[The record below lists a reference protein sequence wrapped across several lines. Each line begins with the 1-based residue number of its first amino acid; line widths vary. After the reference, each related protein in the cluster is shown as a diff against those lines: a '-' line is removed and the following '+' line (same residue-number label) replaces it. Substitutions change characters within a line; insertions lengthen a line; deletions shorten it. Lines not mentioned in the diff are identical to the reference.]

1 MASRSIVPLAFA
13 GLLLLILAAPAPA
26 QSRAPRASAPMG
38 AFSAQAT
45 RAHAAQRRGTAP
57 PFVSTNGRFGRRER
71 HRHGNGLFF
80 YPGLFPDYYEPVET
94 EEPPVEQHVV
104 VQQPAAAPAPAKP
117 IEPLVLEE
125 RDGQWVRVATGTH
138 VPLGESSGA
147 KSAQGAQGPARVA
160 TAELP
165 QTAAPLPAAVLV
177 FRDGHREKVSKYMI
191 EGKTLYVSADYW
203 TTGSWSRRIP
213 LSELDIPASLRAN
226 AERGTEFK
234 LPRGPNE
241 VVVRF

>member
-1 MASRSIVPLAFA
+1 MASRPIVPLSFA
-13 GLLLLILAAPAPA
+13 GLVLLILATPVSA
-26 QSRAPRASAPMG
+26 QSGRSRAPGQMG
-38 AFSAQAT
+38 AFHAQAA
-45 RAHAAQRRGTAP
+45 RAHATQSRGKAP

-71 HRHGNGLFF
+71 HRHGNGFFF
-80 YPGLFPDYYEPVET
+80 YPDLFPDYYEPVET
-94 EEPPVEQHVV
+94 EEPPVEQQVV

-138 VPLGESSGA
+138 VPLGELSGA
-147 KSAQGAQGPARVA
+147 KSAQEARGPARLAA
-160 TAELP
+160 TGSP
-165 QTAAPLPAAVLV
+165 QTAAALPPVVLV

-203 TTGSWSRRIP
+203 TTGSWSRKIP

-226 AERGTEFK
+226 AEHGTEFK